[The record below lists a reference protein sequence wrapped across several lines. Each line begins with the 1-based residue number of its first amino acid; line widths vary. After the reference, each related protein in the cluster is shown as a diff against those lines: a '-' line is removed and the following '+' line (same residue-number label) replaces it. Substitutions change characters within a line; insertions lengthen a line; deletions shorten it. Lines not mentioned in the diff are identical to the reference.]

1 MWGFGIEIKLHS
13 DALLFKKVMLGLNGQ
28 EHYSFEQYKATLNQ
42 QDHLRTGDRTI
53 ILVLQIF
60 LLDPSLTIGYTS
72 HWTLLEQP
80 GLNWTKPNEI

>member
-42 QDHLRTGDRTI
+42 QDHLRTGDQTI

-60 LLDPSLTIGYTS
+60 LSDPSDI
-72 HWTLLEQP
+72 
-80 GLNWTKPNEI
+80 